1 MIAVSLALAASETRD
16 ERDVLVVAGAAPS
29 TMRRTSG
36 RKALLLSG
44 LGAALAVP
52 VGFLPVAVFTA
63 VSSDD
68 LPLVFP
74 WRVVLLLLVAVPVVA
89 AAVTT
94 VGSGIVLRLRPVRV
108 STMAFD

>member
-1 MIAVSLALAASETRD
+1 
-16 ERDVLVVAGAAPS
+16 
-29 TMRRTSG
+29 
-36 RKALLLSG
+36 
-44 LGAALAVP
+44 
-52 VGFLPVAVFTA
+52 VFTA